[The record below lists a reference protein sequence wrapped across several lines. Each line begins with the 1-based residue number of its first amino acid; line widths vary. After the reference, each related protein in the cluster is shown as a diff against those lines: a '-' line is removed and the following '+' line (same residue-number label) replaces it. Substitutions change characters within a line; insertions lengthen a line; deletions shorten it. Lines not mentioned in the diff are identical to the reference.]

1 MSIDVKLMISHPFLV
16 FFFFNVKYYSLFTLT
31 TYPCLYFNSLSL
43 LNLPPNST
51 ECQYLTRKLFNCVF
65 NLFICQVTS
74 VDDIP
79 PPIIQIGPSNQTL
92 PKGSV
97 AMLPC
102 RSTGTP
108 VPQVK
113 WSKDGESLLNRNR
126 FVIVQSGTLKVDG
139 ELLLLYD

>member
-1 MSIDVKLMISHPFLV
+1 M
-16 FFFFNVKYYSLFTLT
+16 
-31 TYPCLYFNSLSL
+31 
-43 LNLPPNST
+43 
-51 ECQYLTRKLFNCVF
+51 
-65 NLFICQVTS
+65 
-74 VDDIP
+74 DDIP

-102 RSTGTP
+102 RSIGTP

-139 ELLLLYD
+139 KFVVLINVNILSMVNLIRELFGNHGQMICLCGKDL

>member
-1 MSIDVKLMISHPFLV
+1 M
-16 FFFFNVKYYSLFTLT
+16 
-31 TYPCLYFNSLSL
+31 
-43 LNLPPNST
+43 
-51 ECQYLTRKLFNCVF
+51 
-65 NLFICQVTS
+65 
-74 VDDIP
+74 DDIP

-102 RSTGTP
+102 RSIGTP

-139 ELLLLYD
+139 KFSFLLFF